1 MVRPRNVGRVQ
12 AKKEI
17 PDWEQEEFESRTDIK
32 KAAQAVTDLGEQ
44 LAEMTETQIKKLQLP
59 TTLQD
64 AVLLLKRMDK
74 GPALKRQKL
83 YIGRYLRQDE
93 PLLMEIKD
101 KLAEIEAKKKQQNA
115 HFHKLEKWRDRLV
128 MEGDSALH
136 EFLNIY
142 PQADRQQ
149 LRQWI
154 RNAQKEQEQSKP
166 PKSARE
172 LFKYLKALEW

>member
-1 MVRPRNVGRVQ
+1 MVRPRNINRVKL
-12 AKKEI
+12 KKDI

-44 LAEMTETQIKKLQLP
+44 LSEMTESEIKKLQLP
-59 TTLQD
+59 TTLAD
-64 AVLLLKRMDK
+64 ALLLLKSMDK

-83 YIGRYLRQDE
+83 YIGKYLRQDE
-93 PLLMEIKD
+93 GLLIEIKE
-101 KLAEIEAKKKQQNA
+101 KLAAVETKKKQQNA

-128 MEGDSALH
+128 EEGDTVLH
-136 EFLNIY
+136 EFLEIY
-142 PQADRQQ
+142 TQADRQQ

-154 RNAQKEQEQSKP
+154 RNAKKEQAESKP

-172 LFKYLKALEW
+172 LFKYLKGLDW

>member
-1 MVRPRNVGRVQ
+1 MVRPRNVNRVKQ
-12 AKKEI
+12 KKDI

-44 LAEMTETQIKKLQLP
+44 IAEMTEDQIKKLQLP
-59 TTLQD
+59 QHFTE
-64 AVLLLKRMDK
+64 AVLLLKKINK

-83 YIGRYLRQDE
+83 YLGKILRQDE
-93 PLLMEIKD
+93 DLIVLIKK
-101 KLAEIEAKKKQQNA
+101 KLAEIEFKKKQQNA

-128 MEGDSALH
+128 EEGDAAMH
-136 EFLNIY
+136 EFLELY

-154 RNAQKEQEQSKP
+154 RNAQKEQREEKP
-166 PKSARE
+166 PKSAKE
-172 LFKYLKALEW
+172 IFKYLRSLEW

>member
-17 PDWEQEEFESRTDIK
+17 PDWEQEEFESRSDIK

-44 LAEMTETQIKKLQLP
+44 LSEMTEPQIKKLQLP
-59 TTLQD
+59 TTLHD
-64 AVLLLKRMDK
+64 ALMLLKRMDK

-93 PLLMEIKD
+93 PLLAEIKE

-115 HFHKLEKWRDRLV
+115 HFHKLEKWRDRLIE
-128 MEGDSALH
+128 EGDSALH
-136 EFLNIY
+136 EFLNVY

-154 RNAQKEQEQSKP
+154 RNAQKEQSQSKP

>member
-1 MVRPRNVGRVQ
+1 MVRPRNVNRVKL
-12 AKKEI
+12 KKEI

-32 KAAQAVTDLGEQ
+32 KAAQAITDLGEQ
-44 LAEMTETQIKKLQLP
+44 LSEMTENEIKRLELP
-59 TTLQD
+59 QTLSE
-64 AVLLLKRMDK
+64 ALLLLKRMDK

-93 PLLMEIKD
+93 PLIVEIKE

-128 MEGDSALH
+128 EEGDSALV
-136 EFLNIY
+136 EFLEFY
-142 PQADRQQ
+142 PQADRQA

-154 RNAQKEQEQSKP
+154 RNAQKEQKASKP
-166 PKSARE
+166 PKSSRE
-172 LFKYLKALEW
+172 IFKYFKGLEW

>member
-1 MVRPRNVGRVQ
+1 MVRPRNINRVKL
-12 AKKEI
+12 KKET

-32 KAAQAVTDLGEQ
+32 KAAQAVTDLGERI
-44 LAEMTETQIKKLQLP
+44 AEMTIPAIKKLQLP
-59 TTLQD
+59 ANFTD
-64 AVLLLKRMDK
+64 AILLLKSMDK

-83 YIGRYLRQDE
+83 YIGKVLRQDE
-93 PLLMEIKD
+93 ALLIEIKE
-101 KLAEIEAKKKQQNA
+101 KMAAIEAKNKQQNA

-128 MEGDSALH
+128 EEGDEALH
-136 EFLNIY
+136 EFLELY
-142 PQADRQQ
+142 SQADRQQ

-154 RNAQKEQEQSKP
+154 RNAKKEHKESKP